1 MAVFNL
7 KETDRDEVSQYQTGR
22 YIRSNEA
29 VRRILGFPIHER
41 HPAIE
46 HLAVYLENG
55 QRVYFTERNAA
66 QMAQE
71 PPKDTTLTA
80 FFKLCHE
87 GEFARNLFYWQVP
100 RYYTWNSSGRRWQRR
115 KAGKEVEDHPGI
127 KSSDVLGR
135 VYSIHPNQFECFFLR
150 MLLFEIKGPQSFQ
163 DLLTVAGNIC
173 PTYREA
179 CKRRELLEDD
189 AHWDMTLREASGSQ
203 VPCQLRRYL
212 RSCFTTVTFL
222 PLQHCG

>member
-1 MAVFNL
+1 
-7 KETDRDEVSQYQTGR
+7 
-22 YIRSNEA
+22 
-29 VRRILGFPIHER
+29 
-41 HPAIE
+41 
-46 HLAVYLENG
+46 
-55 QRVYFTERNAA
+55 
-66 QMAQE
+66 MAQE

-87 GEFARNLFYWQVP
+87 DEFARNLFYWQVP
-100 RYYTWNSSGRRWQRR
+100 RNYTWNSSGQRWQRR
-115 KAGKEVEDHPGI
+115 KAGKEVEGHPGI

-179 CKRRELLEDD
+179 CKRRGLLEDD
-189 AHWDMTLREASGSQ
+189 AHWDMTLQEASRSQ
-203 VPCQLRRYL
+203 VPCQLRRGICDRASQL
-212 RSCFTTVTFL
+212 
-222 PLQHCG
+222 